1 MQSLSTCISLESI
14 EYSLKNVL
22 VKAMFAL
29 TVFEILLFKR
39 RSVLLPAQR
48 VIGSERVKKQDSSI
62 STSEKVYLFVF
73 TSSFVSFGVCIY
85 LQYFF
90 DITRNQTSNKKYLL
104 ELIKSKSKTRGKNIF
119 NEPALNLD

>member
-1 MQSLSTCISLESI
+1 
-14 EYSLKNVL
+14 
-22 VKAMFAL
+22 MFAL

-62 STSEKVYLFVF
+62 STSEKVYLFLF
-73 TSSFVSFGVCIY
+73 TSSFFSFGVCIY

-90 DITRNQTSNKKYLL
+90 DIIRNQTSNKKYLL
-104 ELIKSKSKTRGKNIF
+104 ELKLKADQKLAEKIF
-119 NEPALNLD
+119 LMNVL

>member
-48 VIGSERVKKQDSSI
+48 AIGSERVKKQDSSI

-73 TSSFVSFGVCIY
+73 TSSFVTYSI
-85 LQYFF
+85 
-90 DITRNQTSNKKYLL
+90 S
-104 ELIKSKSKTRGKNIF
+104 LI
-119 NEPALNLD
+119 